1 MKRTIISLC
10 IITVLIIA
18 IVVGDLWFMSNF
30 ADGMNTRLDAIAG
43 ADTIV
48 EKKQL
53 AAELDDFY
61 MKRNFWAHRLVP
73 TNRMEDLETLL
84 HKLNAYLKAE
94 EENEIEATVAE
105 VRARVNLLYS
115 TSVYHWYHPAGF
127 CIE

>member
-53 AAELDDFY
+53 AAELDNFY

-115 TSVYHWYHPAGF
+115 TSVYHWYHPTGF